1 LPYLGA
7 IVAFLDKI
15 APNLK
20 MHFRKTGM
28 QQRGETMAKKM
39 SVTSIK
45 HAKGGTPLMMITAYD
60 ALFARLFDPIADI
73 ILVGDSLNMSFA
85 GRPDTLSATMEQ
97 MIYHTKAVCAGA
109 PETFVI
115 CDMPF
120 GTYTTP
126 ERAFDNAMAVYQQ
139 TEADAVKIEGGKDK
153 ASVIAYLTS
162 QGIAVCGHIG
172 LLPQSVR
179 SEGGYKVKGK
189 DEANTLALIEDAK
202 AVEAA
207 GAFCIVLEGVKADAA
222 RRIAEA
228 VQVPIVGIGAGSS
241 VDGQVL
247 VFSDMLGLYEPFV
260 PKFVKQYMNGAEA
273 VKTAVEQYKQEVATR
288 AFPAEE
294 HTY

>member
-1 LPYLGA
+1 
-7 IVAFLDKI
+7 
-15 APNLK
+15 
-20 MHFRKTGM
+20 MTR
-28 QQRGETMAKKM
+28 KM
-39 SVTSIK
+39 SVTSIMK
-45 HAKGGTPLMMITAYD
+45 AKGGAPLTMITAYD

-73 ILVGDSLNMSFA
+73 ILVGDSLNMTFA

-97 MIYHTKAVCAGA
+97 MIYHTQAVCTGA
-109 PETFVI
+109 PTSFVI

-120 GTYTTP
+120 GTYTTAS
-126 ERAFDNAMAVYQQ
+126 EALENAIKVYQQ
-139 TEADAVKIEGGKDK
+139 SGADAVKIEGGTDK
-153 ASVIAYLTS
+153 ADIIAHLTS
-162 QGIAVCGHIG
+162 HGIAVCGHIG

-189 DEANTLALIEDAK
+189 DEASAVSLIEDAK

-207 GAFCIVLEGVKADAA
+207 GAFCMVVEGVKADVAA
-222 RRIAEA
+222 RVAAA
-228 VQVPIVGIGAGSS
+228 VSIPVVGIGAGSG

-273 VKTAVEQYKQEVATR
+273 VKAAVENYKSEVQSRT
-288 AFPAEE
+288 FPAEE